1 MTFTVQSR
9 RMVFG
14 LAAVALVAVGA
25 NAHAAEPG
33 AYIGATMGVSKFKID
48 KDSNGNT
55 DTVPNWGLYGGYNFG
70 KHVGVEASYQ
80 DLGRAKI
87 DGHGSGSSAHTRA
100 LGVDLVGYLP
110 VAQKLDLYGKL
121 GLAHYA
127 REVDGAVG
135 NQTKNGA
142 GLKYGVGAQYAATDR
157 LSIRAEMSV
166 YTNLPEASAPGQNYK
181 DRAGQFTLG
190 AQYRF

>member
-1 MTFTVQSR
+1 MTPIIRSR
-9 RMVFG
+9 HFALGVAAAS
-14 LAAVALVAVGA
+14 LAAFGA
-25 NAHAAEPG
+25 AAHAAEPG
-33 AYIGATMGVSKFKID
+33 AYMGASTGVSKFSVD
-48 KDSNGNT
+48 KNSNGNT
-55 DTVPNWGLYGGYNFG
+55 DTVPNWGLYGGYNFS
-70 KHVGVEASYQ
+70 KHLGVEVGYQ

-100 LGVDLVGYLP
+100 LGIDLVGYVP

-135 NQTKNGA
+135 SETKNGA
-142 GLKYGVGAQYAATDR
+142 GLKYGLGAQYAATER
-157 LSIRAEMSV
+157 LSIRAELSV
-166 YTNLPEASAPGQNYK
+166 FTNLPEAAAPGQSYK
-181 DRAGQFTLG
+181 STAGQFSLG